1 MASKA
6 AKIWKRTWVG
16 LLLVGA
22 LALLLKLAFDSTDGL
37 VVWGAGLLISLGA
50 VYEVGR
56 MQKLATP
63 GLAWILFAALGC
75 SALPGLSMFAGFSLP
90 ELGDLA
96 SPAGVPISYGLALAV
111 STALGL
117 LFARLRL
124 GFLLFCAVWC
134 LVPLPALWRIWHDFH
149 AQGLTALLLLSKIGD
164 VLGYY
169 FGSAI
174 GKSHPFPKLSPGKTT
189 AGCVASLVGGTI
201 AGAACVWWGLLPG
214 GRGVAALLAG
224 LAAGA
229 VVNLAAQAG
238 DLLESKVKR
247 AAGVKDSGTWFGP
260 SGGVLDLVDSLL
272 LSVPAALVFWPLL
285 FS

>member
-22 LALLLKLAFDSTDGL
+22 LALLLKLAFDSHDGL
-37 VVWGAGLLISLGA
+37 VVWGAGVLISLGA
-50 VYEVGR
+50 VHEVGR
-56 MQKLATP
+56 MHTLADPRMRWVLLAGLACSLLP
-63 GLAWILFAALGC
+63 GLALYTDLSVPYVQALG
-75 SALPGLSMFAGFSLP
+75 GK
-90 ELGDLA
+90 LGVLH
-96 SPAGVPISYGLALAV
+96 SYGLALLSSAL
-111 STALGL
+111 LGL
-117 LFARLRL
+117 LLVRRGM
-124 GFLLFCAVWC
+124 GFLLFCSVWC
-134 LVPLPALWRIWHDFH
+134 LVPLPALWRIWDLYGPE
-149 AQGLTALLLLSKIGD
+149 GLTALLLLSKIGD

-189 AGCVASLVGGTI
+189 AGCVASLVGGTL
-201 AGAACVWWGLLPG
+201 AGGACVYWGLLPG
-214 GRGVAALLAG
+214 GSGAAALLAG

-229 VVNLAAQAG
+229 VVNLASQAG

-272 LSVPAALVFWPLL
+272 LSVPAALVSWPL
-285 FS
+285 FF